1 MHRHVIVT
9 GASRGIGKAVALA
22 FASAGDAVTICSHA
36 SEGALFAAAEDM
48 RAAGAAS
55 VTALTGD
62 VADPAFC
69 RQLADAAAPADILIH
84 SAGMAHYGLLQ
95 DMTDEEW
102 DRLMAVNLSSAFYL
116 SRAVIPGM
124 VRAGHGKILFISS
137 VWGIAGASCEA
148 AYSASKGGLNA
159 LAKSLGKELA
169 PANIQVNALALG
181 VIDTAMNGHLDAAE
195 RAALAEQIPAGRFGT
210 PEEAAALALQLC
222 TGNDYLTGQVITLDG
237 GFL

>member
-1 MHRHVIVT
+1 MHRRVIVT

-22 FASAGDAVTICSHA
+22 FAAAGDAVTVCSHA
-36 SEGALFAAAEDM
+36 SEEDLRAAAEEM

-69 RQLADAAAPADILIH
+69 RRLAAAPADILVH
-84 SAGMAHYGLLQ
+84 CAGIAYYGLLQ
-95 DMTDEEW
+95 DMTDEAW
-102 DRLMAVNLSSAFYL
+102 DRLIAVNLSSAFYL

-124 VRAGHGKILFISS
+124 VSAGHGKILFISS

-148 AYSASKGGLNA
+148 AYSATKGGLNA
-159 LAKSLGKELA
+159 LARALGKELA
-169 PANIQVNALALG
+169 PANIQVNALACG
-181 VIDTAMNGHLDAAE
+181 VIDTAMNAHLTEEE
-195 RAALAEQIPAGRFGT
+195 RAALAEQIPAGRFGR

-222 TGNDYLTGQVITLDG
+222 TGNDYLTAQVVTLDG